1 MVILWRESVHETHR
15 PMGLLASLSDCPM
28 DGDKDCVLSASPR
41 DTEFITGRTVHT
53 SLFRMW
59 TCSWVPES
67 LDSWWKPN
75 IIFLIPFLNTTTD
88 KTIKSSWFSINHIRT
103 IFFSSNPTTS
113 PVSCPQRN
121 VEKMMGISPRSS
133 PNQTKVVVH
142 NFFHN

>member
-1 MVILWRESVHETHR
+1 MYSGHYLERVSTRRTGQW
-15 PMGLLASLSDCPM
+15 DCWPVYRTVQWM
-28 DGDKDCVLSASPR
+28 ATKIVYSSPR

-67 LDSWWKPN
+67 LDSWWEPN

-121 VEKMMGISPRSS
+121 VEKRMGISPRSS